1 MAAAPALQL
10 LTPAKRAA
18 FLADVREMNAELR
31 EEVRGAP
38 GGGGWTSRSTNGD
51 DGLLYGRGHSNSVW
65 GGGYRA

>member
-18 FLADVREMNAELR
+18 FLADVREMNTELR

-38 GGGGWTSRSTNGD
+38 GGGTSRSTNGD
-51 DGLLYGRGHSNSVW
+51 DGLSYGRGHSNSVL
-65 GGGYRA
+65 GGGY